1 MQTNKKT
8 HIHPSQNTTPESQ
21 TCNASMV
28 LPCRHDCSPRHQTL
42 LANCAPCSCV
52 SAWGFP
58 TSSRTEESPS
68 REAAE
73 LEGMCPWGLRLED
86 GVSTA
91 NWLRFEPNRYSHPT
105 LSIGALNLFRRT
117 EPEDA
122 FALQF
127 AELCVFGVTARR
139 YARKMYCLAGQ
150 REPKQIT
157 NVSAVL

>member
-1 MQTNKKT
+1 MQTTKKP
-8 HIHPSQNTTPESQ
+8 HIHLSQNTIPESQ
-21 TCNASMV
+21 TRNAATV
-28 LPCRHDCSPRHQTL
+28 LPCRRDCSPRHRTL
-42 LANCAPCSCV
+42 LANCAFCSCV

-58 TSSRTEESPS
+58 ASSRTEESPS

-73 LEGMCPWGLRLED
+73 LDRTCPRGLRRED

-105 LSIGALNLFRRT
+105 LSIGALNLFQRT
-117 EPEDA
+117 EHEEA

-127 AELCVFGVTARR
+127 AELCVFGVTTRR

-150 REPKQIT
+150 CEPKQIT